1 MATRLR
7 PAAALVGR
15 RMVVPMPQRRSHATF
30 SSVDPAEV
38 SHFDGLA
45 SDWWDPH
52 GSSRLLHLMNPLRH
66 DFIRACVGDAIPAT
80 GLDYLDMGCGGGI
93 FAETAARL
101 RTTRH
106 VTAMD
111 PTPSVV
117 AAAREHAR
125 KDPSLRTRLDYRVGS
140 VVEAVGNMDRDGY
153 DVVTLFEVLEH
164 VDQPASFLHQ
174 LRTLVRPG
182 GWLVIS
188 TMARTWTSWLTT
200 KLAAE
205 YVLRIVPV
213 GTHDWSRYINH
224 DELSRFLL
232 NAGWEDPR
240 VMGVA
245 YLPVIGWRELQGGQR
260 VGNYF
265 LAVRRL

>member
-7 PAAALVGR
+7 PPVAALLGR
-15 RMVVPMPQRRSHATF
+15 RTVTIPQRRSHATF

-66 DFIRACVGDAIPAT
+66 DFIRACVGDAIPAA

-101 RTTRH
+101 PTTRH

-117 AAAREHAR
+117 AAAEEHAR
-125 KDPSLRTRLDYRVGS
+125 KDPSLRRRLDYRVGS
-140 VVEAVGNMDRDGY
+140 VVEAVQNMDRDGY

-174 LRTLVRPG
+174 LRPLVRPG
-182 GWLVIS
+182 GWLVVS

-232 NAGWEDPR
+232 GAGWEDPR

-260 VGNYF
+260 IGNYF

>member
-1 MATRLR
+1 MAARLR
-7 PAAALVGR
+7 PATARLGR
-15 RMVVPMPQRRSHATF
+15 TLSRRRSHSTF
-30 SSVDPAEV
+30 ASVDAAEV
-38 SHFDGLA
+38 SHFDALA
-45 SDWWDPH
+45 GDWWDAH

-66 DFIRACVGDAIPAT
+66 DFIRSCVGDRVPDES
-80 GLDYLDMGCGGGI
+80 LSYLDMGCGGGI

-101 RTTRH
+101 ATTRH
-106 VTAMD
+106 VTGMD

-117 AAAREHAR
+117 AAARAHAR
-125 KDPSLRTRLDYRVGS
+125 KDPSLSGRLEYRVGS
-140 VVEAVGNMDRDGY
+140 VVEALDMKKSF

-164 VDQPASFLHQ
+164 VDQPASFLEQ
-174 LRTLVRPG
+174 LQPLVRPG

-205 YVLRIVPV
+205 YVLRIVPR
-213 GTHDWSRYINH
+213 GTHDWSRYIND
-224 DELSRFLL
+224 DELRDFLL
-232 NAGWEDPR
+232 ERDWESPR

-245 YLPVIGWRELQGGQR
+245 YVPGIGWRELQGGER

-265 LAVRRL
+265 LGARRQVH